1 MRRYIFL
8 LCAFV
13 SLTANAQKVSE
24 SEAFQ
29 KAQKFL
35 NDKKLKA
42 PRATTRGEEVYNP
55 YYIFNAEDGKGC
67 VIVSGDERLPEV
79 LAYSKEQS
87 IDENNLPE
95 GLDELL
101 PILKVKGGTR
111 GDALGEIPAEY
122 VPRNT
127 TPIPCL
133 MDYVWKQRYP
143 FNQYCPIVCDKG
155 SESDI
160 HAPVGCSPTAISEV
174 MAFFKYPE
182 SVDEFIT
189 TYTVRK
195 ESETESTYIRDVAVP
210 YTEFKWDLIRNECYD
225 NSWSDEE
232 GKAVAE
238 LCYHVGRAFRT
249 SYRPGGTV
257 TNSGQSWCDWEKVM
271 KDIYK
276 YEEAEFL
283 GGELIQHTGETLE
296 SSYWEY
302 IPIKDEDYWN
312 FLDNYLE
319 RGIPVV
325 ASGGHHTYV
334 IDGRDENGMYCW
346 IEVGLYIILQPS
358 LWEKIGSQGALIG
371 SNQQLSLLA
380 FIPPK
385 EHTYRYVPKPK
396 ETTAIKSVETNRITN
411 DGAVYNLQGRKV
423 GDKLEGLPK
432 GVYIKDGKKY
442 LVK

>member
-8 LCAFV
+8 LCAFI

-24 SEAFQ
+24 SEAFK

-111 GDALGEIPAEY
+111 GNALGEIPAEY

-160 HAPVGCSPTAISEV
+160 HAPVGCGPVAISQV

-182 SVDEFIT
+182 SVGEFNATYRIVKDGETSSDYFDET
-189 TYTVRK
+189 
-195 ESETESTYIRDVAVP
+195 VP
-210 YTEFKWDLIRNECYD
+210 YTEFKWDLIRNESY
-225 NSWSDEE
+225 NKSWSDEE

-238 LCYHVGRAFRT
+238 LCYHVGRAFKVT
-249 SYRPGGTV
+249 YKSNGTNTV
-257 TNSGQSWCDWEKVM
+257 GMQYWCNWESIM

-276 YEEAEFL
+276 YDVAEYK
-283 GGELIQHTGETLE
+283 GGEWVEHSLE
-296 SSYWEY
+296 NFWEY

-312 FLDNYLE
+312 FLDKYLE
-319 RGIPVV
+319 MGVPVV
-325 ASGGHHTYV
+325 AHGSPHIYV

-346 IEVGLYIILQPS
+346 TEVGLYIILQPS

-371 SNQQLSLLA
+371 YNQQLSLFA

-396 ETTAIKSVETNRITN
+396 ETTAIKSVETNKATN

-432 GVYIKDGKKY
+432 GVYIKDGKKQV
-442 LVK
+442 VK

>member
-1 MRRYIFL
+1 MKKYLVL

-13 SLTANAQKVSE
+13 SLSINAQSVSE

-29 KAQKFL
+29 KAQKFFA
-35 NDKKLKA
+35 DKRLKA

-67 VIVSGDERLPEV
+67 VIISGDDRLPEV
-79 LAYSKEQS
+79 LAYSKEES
-87 IDENNLPE
+87 IDENNIPE
-95 GLDELL
+95 GLEELL
-101 PILKVKGGTR
+101 PILKVKGSTR
-111 GDALGEIPAEY
+111 GEAYGEIPVEY

-133 MDYVWKQRYP
+133 MDYVWRQNSP
-143 FNQYCPIVCDKG
+143 LNQYCPILYEEG
-155 SESDI
+155 SRSDI
-160 HAPVGCSPTAISEV
+160 HALVGCSPVAISEV
-174 MAFFKYPE
+174 MAFFKYPD

-189 TYTVRK
+189 TYKIKK
-195 ESETESTYIRDVAVP
+195 EGETASTYIRDIPVP
-210 YTEFKWDLIRNECYD
+210 YTDFKWDLIRNEKYND
-225 NSWSDEE
+225 SWTDEE
-232 GKAVAE
+232 SKAVAE
-238 LCYHVGRAFRT
+238 LCYHVGRAVKAT
-249 SYRPGGTV
+249 YKPGNTC
-257 TNSGQSWCDWEKVM
+257 TNNMKYWCDWEKVM

-283 GGELIQHTGETLE
+283 GGEWIQHTGETLE

-312 FLDNYLE
+312 FLDKYLE

-325 ASGGHHTYV
+325 ASGGVHTYV

-346 IEVGLYIILQPS
+346 IEKGLYVILQPS
-358 LWEKIGSQGALIG
+358 LWEKIGKSGALIDY
-371 SNQQLSLLA
+371 NEHLTLLA

-396 ETTAIKSVETNRITN
+396 DTSAINSVEVNRIK
-411 DGAVYNLQGRKV
+411 DGSVYDLQGRKV
-423 GDKLEGLPK
+423 GNTLEGLHK
-432 GVYIKDGKKY
+432 GIYIKDGKKY

>member
-13 SLTANAQKVSE
+13 SLAINAQKVSE
-24 SEAFQ
+24 SEAFN

-35 NDKKLKA
+35 TDKKLKA

-67 VIVSGDERLPEV
+67 VIISGDERLPEV
-79 LAYSKEQS
+79 LAYSKEES

-95 GLDELL
+95 GLEEIL
-101 PILKVKGGTR
+101 PILKVRGGTR
-111 GDALGEIPAEY
+111 GDTYGEIPSEY

-143 FNQYCPIVCDKG
+143 FNQYCPIVLEEG
-155 SESDI
+155 TASDI
-160 HAPVGCSPTAISEV
+160 HAPVGCSPLAISEV
-174 MAFFKYPE
+174 MAFFKYPD

-189 TYTVRK
+189 TYTIRK
-195 ESETESTYIRDVAVP
+195 EGETSSEYIRDITVP
-210 YTEFKWDLIRNECYD
+210 YTDFKWDLIRNEKYSS
-225 NSWSDEE
+225 SWSDEE

-238 LCYHVGRAFRT
+238 LCYHVGRAFKT

-257 TNSGQSWCDWEKVM
+257 TNGMQYWCDWEKVM

-283 GGELIQHTGETLE
+283 GGKNIQHTGETLE

-302 IPIKDEDYWN
+302 IGIPDEDYWN
-312 FLDNYLE
+312 FLDKYLE
-319 RGIPVV
+319 MGIPVV
-325 ASGGHHTYV
+325 AGGGRHTYV
-334 IDGRDENGMYCW
+334 IDGRDDKGMYCW
-346 IEVGLYIILQPS
+346 IDKHLYVILQPS
-358 LWEKIGSQGALIG
+358 LWEEIGTNGALF
-371 SNQQLSLLA
+371 SHNNHLSLFA

-396 ETTAIKSVETNRITN
+396 ETTAIKSVESNGLTN

-432 GVYIKDGKKY
+432 GVYIKDGKKQV
-442 LVK
+442 VK

>member
-1 MRRYIFL
+1 MRKLMFL

-35 NDKKLKA
+35 SDKKLKA

-95 GLDELL
+95 GLNELL

-111 GDALGEIPAEY
+111 GDTYGEIPSEY

-133 MDYVWKQRYP
+133 MDYVWKQGSP
-143 FNQYCPIVCDKG
+143 LNQYCPILYEEE
-155 SESDI
+155 SRSDI
-160 HAPVGCSPTAISEV
+160 HAYVGCVPLAISEV
-174 MAFFKYPE
+174 MAFFKYPD

-189 TYTVRK
+189 TYLIEK
-195 ESETESTYIRDVAVP
+195 EGEAYSESSYIRDVAVP
-210 YTEFKWDLIRNECYD
+210 YTEFKWNLIRNEKYSD
-225 NSWSDEE
+225 SWSDEE
-232 GKAVAE
+232 EKAVAE
-238 LCYHVGRAFRT
+238 LCYHVGRAFKVG
-249 SYRPGGTV
+249 YKPGKTCL
-257 TNSGQSWCDWEKVM
+257 TDKQYWCDWKSVM
-271 KDIYK
+271 KNIYK
-276 YEEAEFL
+276 YEEAEYL
-283 GGELIQHTGETLE
+283 AGEWIEHIGEG
-296 SSYWEY
+296 WEY
-302 IPIKDEDYWN
+302 IPIPDEDYWN
-312 FLDNYLE
+312 FLDSYLE
-319 RGIPVV
+319 KGIPVV
-325 ASGGHHTYV
+325 VAGGGHAFV
-334 IDGRDENGMYCW
+334 IDGRDDRGMYCW
-346 IEVGLYIILQPS
+346 IDKHLYIILQPS
-358 LWEKIGSQGALIG
+358 LWNKIGDSGALVKY
-371 SNQQLSLLA
+371 NNKLHMLA

-385 EHTYRYVPKPK
+385 EHTYRYVPSTK
-396 ETTAIKSVETNRITN
+396 ETTAINSAEVKRSYDSV
-411 DGAVYNLQGRKV
+411 VYNLQGHKV
-423 GDKLEGLPK
+423 GNTLEGLPK